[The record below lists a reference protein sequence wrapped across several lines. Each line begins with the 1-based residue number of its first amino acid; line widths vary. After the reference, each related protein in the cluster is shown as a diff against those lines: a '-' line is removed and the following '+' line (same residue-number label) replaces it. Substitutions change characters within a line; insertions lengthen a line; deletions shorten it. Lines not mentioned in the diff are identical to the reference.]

1 MKIRIVAV
9 GKISTILKEA
19 QEHYLQK
26 LRSLEIVEVKKQRT
40 KEEEGKKLLE
50 KAKGYIVA
58 LDERGREM
66 TSKEFASFVQKH
78 PFITFIIGGADGL
91 SEEVR
96 EKSNFLLSLSKFTLQ
111 HDIARIVLLEQVYR
125 ADQIIKG
132 TPYHRD

>member
-1 MKIRIVAV
+1 MKVKVVAV
-9 GKISTILKEA
+9 GKISPILKEA
-19 QEHYLQK
+19 QDYYLRK
-26 LRSLEIVEVKKQRT
+26 IKNIELVEVKKQRT

-50 KAKGYIVA
+50 KAKGYIIA

-66 TSKEFASFVQKH
+66 TSREFASFVQKH
-78 PFITFIIGGADGL
+78 PFITFLIGGANGL

-96 EKSNFLLSLSKFTLQ
+96 EKSNFFLSLSKMTLQ
-111 HDIARIVLLEQVYR
+111 HDVARIVLLEQLYR

>member
-1 MKIRIVAV
+1 LKVKVVAV
-9 GKISTILKEA
+9 GKISPILKEA
-19 QEHYLQK
+19 QDYYIRK
-26 LRSLEIVEVKKQRT
+26 FKNLEIVEIKKQRT

-50 KAKGYIVA
+50 KAKGYIIA

-66 TSKEFASFVQKH
+66 TSREFASFVQKH
-78 PFITFIIGGADGL
+78 PFITFLIGGADGL

-96 EKSNFLLSLSKFTLQ
+96 ERSNFLLSLSKMTLQ
-111 HDIARIVLLEQVYR
+111 HDIARIVLLEQLYR

>member
-1 MKIRIVAV
+1 MKVKVVAV
-9 GKISTILKEA
+9 GKISPILKEA
-19 QEHYLQK
+19 QDYYLRK
-26 LRSLEIVEVKKQRT
+26 IKNIELVEVKKQRT

-50 KAKGYIVA
+50 KAKGYTIA

-66 TSKEFASFVQKH
+66 TSREFASFVQKH
-78 PFITFIIGGADGL
+78 PFITFLIGGANGL

-96 EKSNFLLSLSKFTLQ
+96 EKSNFLLSLSKMTLQ
-111 HDIARIVLLEQVYR
+111 HDVARIVLLEQLYR